1 MVKSNGGRDGLT
13 RSSKGNERV
22 GDLRRTYF
30 TRSSKK
36 NTPYLTRSSTKNR
49 RIDDHMRSSKKNKR
63 SYRTR
68 RSTKDKTICNGE
80 TTELPIPDT
89 VAQVHG
95 DGPNE
100 DRSPIDTV
108 VPVHG
113 DGLNEDRSPI
123 DTVAPIHGDGLNE
136 DQSGDLEFLGYPERP
151 KTMSTD
157 WILVN
162 GFEEPFGDTYDR
174 GDKGVWCELKETV
187 ANNIHENIVALASF
201 NGEKRFFACTGCFI
215 EWNGCTTILTSANLI
230 RDSRCAPE
238 VLKNL
243 RIEVFLPSKK
253 RAAGMLQHYNLHY
266 NIALVRVNDKCPS
279 HPIKIQRRRR
289 DNREVLAVGRIFKS
303 GELMASRGHKA
314 SMMCTHD
321 CGYLCFS
328 KCRISKAGTGGPLLD
343 FDGKFVG
350 MNFYDKRAGG
360 TWYLSSEEIFEVLRH
375 FEKKRTV
382 DEAGHD
388 DYASYK
394 LDWTI
399 AGDHSVRI
407 NSVVHSIA
415 ILVSS

>member
-1 MVKSNGGRDGLT
+1 MVKSNRGGDGLT
-13 RSSKGNERV
+13 RSSKRNERV
-22 GDLRRTYF
+22 GDLTRIYS

-49 RIDDHMRSSKKNKR
+49 RVDDHMRSSKKNKR

-68 RSTKDKTICNGE
+68 RSTKGKKICNEGE
-80 TTELPIPDT
+80 TTGLPIPDT
-89 VAQVHG
+89 IAQVHG
-95 DGPNE
+95 DGP
-100 DRSPIDTV
+100 
-108 VPVHG
+108 
-113 DGLNEDRSPI
+113 NEDRSPI

-162 GFEEPFGDTYDR
+162 GFEEPFGDTYD
-174 GDKGVWCELKETV
+174 KGVWSELKETV

-201 NGEKRFFACTGCFI
+201 NEK
-215 EWNGCTTILTSANLI
+215 
-230 RDSRCAPE
+230 
-238 VLKNL
+238 
-243 RIEVFLPSKK
+243 RIEVLLPSKK
-253 RAAGMLQHYNLHY
+253 RAAGTLQHYSLHY
-266 NIALVRVNDKCPS
+266 NIALVSVNDKCPS

-350 MNFYDKRAGG
+350 MNFYDRRAGG
-360 TWYLSSEEIFEVLRH
+360 TWYLSSEEILEVLRH

-382 DEAGHD
+382 DESGHD

-399 AGDHSVRI
+399 AGDQ
-407 NSVVHSIA
+407 SVVRVIA